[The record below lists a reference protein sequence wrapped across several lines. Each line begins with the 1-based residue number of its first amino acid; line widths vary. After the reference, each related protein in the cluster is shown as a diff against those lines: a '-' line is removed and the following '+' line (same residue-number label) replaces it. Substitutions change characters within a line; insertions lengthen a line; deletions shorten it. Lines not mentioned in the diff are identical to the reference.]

1 MSIKFY
7 CDVCKKEVNKDNLLY
22 VPELTIDACQNCR
35 SLFDKIRENSVA
47 KLKKE
52 CDYISDNKIR
62 FLQLLNS
69 TTNDKF
75 ERVFGSS
82 GLQLYI
88 SMTREMAYES
98 QTESEDKDAGKQST
112 GDGGKVGVPGKEGEI
127 PS

>member
-7 CDVCKKEVNKDNLLY
+7 CDVCEKEKEKNDLLY
-22 VPELTIDACQNCR
+22 VPELTMDACQNCR

-98 QTESEDKDAGKQST
+98 QTESEAKNAGKQST
-112 GDGGKVGVPGKEGEI
+112 GGGYKVGLSGEKGEI